1 MCCRGLYRATAIEMR
16 EGLKINTADI
26 DFMFKY

>member
-16 EGLKINTADI
+16 EGLKINTADL
-26 DFMFKY
+26 DLDLV

>member
-26 DFMFKY
+26 DLDLV